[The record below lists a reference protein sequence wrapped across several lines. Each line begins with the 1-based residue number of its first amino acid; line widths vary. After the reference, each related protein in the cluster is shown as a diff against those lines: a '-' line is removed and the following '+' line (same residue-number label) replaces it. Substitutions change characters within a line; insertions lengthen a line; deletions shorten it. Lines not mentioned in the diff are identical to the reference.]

1 VNSKEYI
8 GTHST
13 KDLNNDTY
21 LGSGKLLKLAIKK
34 YGKDKFIRTILYEY
48 KTSEE
53 AYTKEKELV
62 TQEYVDRPDT
72 YNLKVGGEGG
82 FDYLHNDS
90 TMIARRDKAIRKS
103 VKEGRHKGWKQRW
116 ADGIVTGKSGEE
128 NGFYGKNHSDEAR
141 KKISENNGMNLTDEV
156 IESRFNDIETI
167 KKNWGWKSKLAKKWG
182 CQHPQ
187 QVTRFMK
194 KYKKNLLTYI
204 AFLLYLP
211 I

>member
-1 VNSKEYI
+1 
-8 GTHST
+8 
-13 KDLNNDTY
+13 
-21 LGSGKLLKLAIKK
+21 
-34 YGKDKFIRTILYEY
+34 
-48 KTSEE
+48 
-53 AYTKEKELV
+53 
-62 TQEYVDRPDT
+62 
-72 YNLKVGGEGG
+72 
-82 FDYLHNDS
+82 
-90 TMIARRDKAIRKS
+90 
-103 VKEGRHKGWKQRW
+103 
-116 ADGIVTGKSGEE
+116 
-128 NGFYGKNHSDEAR
+128 
-141 KKISENNGMNLTDEV
+141 MNLTDEV